1 MCPDKGRVKTVL
13 IIEDEM
19 EMRFYLMTVVKSL
32 GYDPVM
38 TRNGKEG
45 LAALEKGIPD
55 LIILDIMMPEKGG
68 ALVYQE
74 LKSTPGYR
82 DIPLLIFSGVD
93 RQAFVHYVKM
103 LNLVPGSDTPVPE
116 YYVEK
121 SADPD
126 YLKETISRCIQDTV
140 YGERGSPV
148 K

>member
-1 MCPDKGRVKTVL
+1 MFAMSPEKGKVKTVL

-38 TRNGKEG
+38 TRNGDEG
-45 LAALEKGIPD
+45 LKALKQKIPD

-74 LKSTPGYR
+74 LKSDLRYK
-82 DIPLLIFSGVD
+82 DLPLIIFSGVD

-103 LNLVPGSDTPVPE
+103 LNVKPDTNTPVPK

-126 YLKETISRCIQDTV
+126 YLKEMITRII
-140 YGERGSPV
+140 
-148 K
+148 